1 VKNIEAQGRIGA
13 LIVWINSADAMRP
26 IGSIRKAL
34 CSRLRA
40 LSDSFDDANS
50 DWRPIET
57 APKDGTHILLGSKE
71 DEETASV
78 STLGWWQDAEDDG
91 RDYMG
96 ADGGFVDHTFN
107 YFYPGRSFGSPTYQ
121 RDGTQ
126 PTHWMPLPSP
136 PKAEGPDEVGEQV
149 RAVSGEPA

>member
-1 VKNIEAQGRIGA
+1 MKNIEAQGRIGA

-34 CSRLRA
+34 CSRMRKI
-40 LSDSFDDANS
+40 SDAFDDQDS
-50 DWRPIET
+50 DWQPIDT
-57 APKDGTHILLGSKE
+57 APKDGT
-71 DEETASV
+71 SV
-78 STLGWWQDAEDDG
+78 IAFVPGFGMGTFVLFWMDG
-91 RDYMG
+91 YWREPANMMG
-96 ADGGFVDHTFN
+96 LKVK
-107 YFYPGRSFGSPTYQ
+107 
-121 RDGTQ
+121 